1 MRSIPKS
8 AYAPITAGGPKRSGK
23 LDDAVRLHQE
33 RNYAKAESLYRELLE
48 DPKHR
53 PQALNNLGTMLGS
66 LKRYDEAVHLLR
78 TAIKESPKYAEAYSN
93 LSSVLNSVKETDQA
107 IEAGHKAVTI
117 DPKFAPGWSTYS
129 NALLHGCQYRKA
141 LQAALNAADL
151 NPDLIGPHITIAECS
166 RKLSLDGWEEAYYR
180 VFDRTRKKPGY
191 VVSPFLYLYS
201 PRIRPQDYAEM
212 VFHYKEK
219 ISCAPRPP
227 AKGGLKRIGFM
238 SGDLNTHPV
247 GQFLLPLVRHLREM
261 GFELYAYHEEHRV
274 DEVTKQLKE
283 QFHHWRSTIYQTD
296 DKVAEQIKE
305 DGIDLIVDL
314 AGLTEHTRM
323 QALCYSPAPVTVG
336 WLGCSAS
343 TGHPG
348 IDYILADETVLPH
361 SEQQWVTEKIQHLKP
376 AYLAYE
382 PTDEYPKIQP
392 VPQRPVFFS
401 PANPDKISEATC
413 MLWGELL
420 RNMPQALLRI
430 KYYTLSN
437 PDVKDALLYRL
448 RKAGVA
454 QHQVALLGET
464 PFDVHLSL
472 MASSTLCLD
481 TYPYSG
487 ATTTCQALMMGVP
500 VLTLPSDRYAGRQSA
515 SILKAANFPELVADS
530 PEAYV
535 QKAIDL
541 VGDDARLQHYRS
553 TMRETLTNSPLCD
566 IKGFAENFAETLGN
580 LWDQTKQRPAA

>member
-1 MRSIPKS
+1 M
-8 AYAPITAGGPKRSGK
+8 
-23 LDDAVRLHQE
+23 DEAVRLHQE
-33 RNYAKAESLYRELLE
+33 RKYAKAEALYRELLK

-53 PQALNNLGTMLGS
+53 VQALSNLGAMLGGI
-66 LKRYDEAVHLLR
+66 KRYDEAVHLLR
-78 TAIKESPKYAEAYSN
+78 KAIEENPKYAEAFSN
-93 LSSVLNSVKETDQA
+93 LCSILTSVKKTDEA
-107 IEAGHKAVTI
+107 IEAGHQAVAV
-117 DPKFAPGWSTYS
+117 DPKFAPGWSTYG
-129 NALLHGCQYRKA
+129 NALLHGCRYREA
-141 LQAALNAADL
+141 LDAALTAADL

-180 VFDRTRKKPGY
+180 VFDRTRNKPGY

-212 VFHYKEK
+212 VFHYKQK
-219 ISCAPRPP
+219 IPCAPRPP
-227 AKGGLKRIGFM
+227 AKGELKKIGFM
-238 SGDLNTHPV
+238 SGDLNLHPV

-274 DEVTKQLKE
+274 DDVTRQLKE
-283 QFHHWRSTIYQTD
+283 QFHHWRPTIYQTD
-296 DKVAEQIKE
+296 DKVAKQIQE
-305 DGIDLIVDL
+305 DEIDFLIDL

-323 QALCYSPAPVTVG
+323 QVLCYSPAPVAAG

-382 PTDEYPKIQP
+382 PTEDFPKTQP
-392 VPQRPVFFS
+392 IPQRPVFFS

-413 MLWGELL
+413 LLWGELL
-420 RNMPQALLRI
+420 KHVPQGLLRI
-430 KYYTLSN
+430 KYFTLSN
-437 PDVKDALLYRL
+437 ADVQDALLYRL

-454 QHQVALLGET
+454 NHQIALLGES

-472 MASSTLCLD
+472 MGSSTLCLD

-487 ATTTCQALMMGVP
+487 ATTTCQSLMMGVP

-515 SILKAANFPELVADS
+515 SILKAANFPELVAETPD
-530 PEAYV
+530 EYI
-535 QKAIDL
+535 QKAVELANDPS
-541 VGDDARLQHYRS
+541 RLQRYRS
-553 TMRETLTNSPLCD
+553 TMRETLLASPLCD
-566 IKGFAENFAETLGN
+566 TKGFAESFARTLGD
-580 LWDQTKQRPAA
+580 LWEQTKQRPAA